1 MAGDTRVRAWRPE
14 VPGVVEVFHAHMI
27 SHVYPMH
34 THEAWTLLIVDDG
47 MVRYDLHRHEHGALD
62 QVITLLPPQV
72 PHNGRAATSAGF
84 GKRVVY
90 LDLSHVP
97 ASLIGPAVDQPLLSD
112 PLLRQRI
119 HELHHVLGQPG
130 EEFEA
135 ENRLAFIT
143 ERLRH
148 HLSHPDDPSD
158 PAAPRSGAT
167 VAYALHDLID
177 ARFREKVTLREASDA
192 LHAHPAH
199 LVRMFSREFGI
210 SPHQYLTSRR
220 VDLAR
225 RLLLGGMPPGLAA
238 AEVGFCDQSHLSR
251 HFTRVLGTTPGRFA
265 RSGSLTG
272 SVRVHNFGYTLDM
285 DDIQAQLSVRDA
297 RAHLAEVITRAQD
310 GTPTIITRNGQA
322 VAAIVPIEDFNALED
337 AIDRY
342 FAREADRDLADN
354 PDAPTYSMSEVVA
367 AIFEEEPGKG
377 AA

>member
-1 MAGDTRVRAWRPE
+1 MPAIEHRRPMAVLYDFCVAGDTRVRAWRPE

-47 MVRYDLHRHEHGALD
+47 MVRYDLHRHEHGVLD
-62 QVITLLPPQV
+62 QVVTLLPPQV

-97 ASLIGPAVDQPLLSD
+97 ASLIGQAVDQPLLPD

-119 HELHHVLGQPG
+119 HQLHRVLEQPG

-143 ERLRH
+143 ERLRC
-148 HLSHPDDPSD
+148 HLSHPSD
-158 PAAPRSGAT
+158 PAGPRSCAKM
-167 VAYALHDLID
+167 AYDLRDLID
-177 ARFREKVTLREASDA
+177 ARFREKVTLREASNA

-210 SPHQYLTSRR
+210 SPHQYMTSRR

-251 HFTRVLGTTPGRFA
+251 HFTRVLGTTPGRYA
-265 RSGSLTG
+265 RSGSLIAG
-272 SVRVHNFGYTLDM
+272 ISCSCSRV
-285 DDIQAQLSVRDA
+285 SW
-297 RAHLAEVITRAQD
+297 
-310 GTPTIITRNGQA
+310 
-322 VAAIVPIEDFNALED
+322 
-337 AIDRY
+337 
-342 FAREADRDLADN
+342 
-354 PDAPTYSMSEVVA
+354 
-367 AIFEEEPGKG
+367 
-377 AA
+377 